1 MADWKKVAL
10 AALLADGKIDD
21 TEVKVLRKELYADGK
36 IDQDEVE
43 FLIELRNLAQKRAKG
58 AELNPNFER
67 FFFKAVQDNVLE
79 DGEISA
85 EEARWLR
92 KMLYADKKIDANEK
106 KFLTKLK
113 NSATKTSPA
122 FDKLCAECLKK

>member
-36 IDQDEVE
+36 IDKEEVQ
-43 FLIELRNLAQKRAKG
+43 FLIELRNTAQKKAKG
-58 AELNPNFER
+58 AELNPSFEK
-67 FFFKAVQDNVLE
+67 FFFKAVQDKVL
-79 DGEISA
+79 DNGVIST

-92 KMLYADKKIDANEK
+92 KMLYADNKIDANEK
-106 KFLTKLK
+106 KFLTRLK

>member
-36 IDQDEVE
+36 IDRQEVE
-43 FLIELRNLAQKRAKG
+43 FLIALRNAAQKKAKG
-58 AELNPNFER
+58 GELNANFEK
-67 FFFKAVQDNVLE
+67 FFFKAIQDNVL
-79 DGEISA
+79 DNGIISA
-85 EEARWLR
+85 GEASWLR

-106 KFLTKLK
+106 KFLSRLK
-113 NSATKTSPA
+113 KAATKVSPA
-122 FDKLCAECLKK
+122 FDVLYTECMKK